1 MIAMRATPQSRY
13 PSTGHSAKRWF
24 PTLLVAVALTGCAG
38 SAIHSGSKTAK
49 SGAGRHDASPKAG
62 KEDGKSDVVF
72 TIVSDFS
79 PTISGPIERR
89 ARTGQTRGHER
100 SALPFQV
107 ADLPTS
113 VLSESLEDKDAPS
126 VLDGNAAPE
135 ISVTRSSGYAYGYTG
150 ASTYNTVMVS
160 SSELTTGTIR
170 VGPQE
175 GTFSKANGTPT
186 GGLVVQCAP
195 WGRVVSTRWEG
206 LHKKTA
212 TQNATYEIVDGW
224 FDMKQCRAVAV
235 RRSQIALTEIIPDTL
250 YAFRQCADFSCSE
263 RTSVSFVL
271 PNATN
276 AVSQNGPLRGLAGTA
291 LQRFLMPV
299 KKGSSE
305 SVMALVPAVER
316 SSKPRTVEIE
326 ISQGTAD
333 EQPLATAFI
342 ETAAN

>member
-1 MIAMRATPQSRY
+1 MAAPGTQ
-13 PSTGHSAKRWF
+13 
-24 PTLLVAVALTGCAG
+24 
-38 SAIHSGSKTAK
+38 SGSK
-49 SGAGRHDASPKAG
+49 P
-62 KEDGKSDVVF
+62 
-72 TIVSDFS
+72 
-79 PTISGPIERR
+79 
-89 ARTGQTRGHER
+89 
-100 SALPFQV
+100 SA
-107 ADLPTS
+107 D
-113 VLSESLEDKDAPS
+113 
-126 VLDGNAAPE
+126 
-135 ISVTRSSGYAYGYTG
+135 
-150 ASTYNTVMVS
+150 
-160 SSELTTGTIR
+160 
-170 VGPQE
+170 
-175 GTFSKANGTPT
+175 GTPT

-195 WGRVVSTRWEG
+195 WGRVVSARWEG
-206 LHKKTA
+206 LHKKSA
-212 TQNATYEIVDGW
+212 SQNATYEIVDGW

-250 YAFRQCADFSCSE
+250 YAFRQCADIGCSE

-305 SVMALVPAVER
+305 SVMALIPAVER